1 MEEKM
6 RSFVGTI
13 SRFREEKEKLA
24 TIIMISATT
33 VLSWWFAGPD
43 FNRADTWGQIDWF
56 KVFGLMTLYAGLVIS
71 GVNRIL
77 EFDFE
82 EKQLCRFGKWVAV
95 VCLLI
100 FGYLTYY
107 SFAQPL
113 TLSTCFGIM
122 VIALVC
128 WVLGVYVA
136 EIFFTTLREW
146 YRMI

>member
-1 MEEKM
+1 M

-24 TIIMISATT
+24 TIVMILATT

-43 FNRADTWGQIDWF
+43 FNRADTWDRIDWF

-77 EFDFE
+77 EFDFD
-82 EKQLCRFGKWVAV
+82 EKKLCQLGKWVAV

-100 FGYLTYY
+100 FGYLTHY